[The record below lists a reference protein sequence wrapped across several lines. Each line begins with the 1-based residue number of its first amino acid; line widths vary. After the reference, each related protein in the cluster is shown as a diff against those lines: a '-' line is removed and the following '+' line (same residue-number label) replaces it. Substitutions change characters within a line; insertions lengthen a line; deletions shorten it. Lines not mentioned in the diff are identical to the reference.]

1 MTSAAASALAGLVR
15 RLESIGP
22 LSAVERRAVAD
33 LPVAIRTLPPRCPIV
48 REGDRPSQCC
58 VVLQGWLCR
67 SNVLGSGKRQ
77 IHSLHI
83 AGDMPDLQSLHLPV
97 MDHNLDTLTPVLM
110 AAIPHEA
117 LRDVIAAHPGV
128 AAVLWRSTL
137 IDAAMVRQWMVCLG
151 RRAALEHVG
160 HLLCEMYLRQQAV
173 GLASGFQCPLPVTQS
188 DLGDALG
195 LSTVHVNRVL
205 QTLRAMSLITLQNG
219 TLRIHDWERLVALSE
234 FDPTY
239 LHVEAASA

>member
-1 MTSAAASALAGLVR
+1 MTAAAPALAGLVR

-22 LSAVERRAVAD
+22 LTAAEREAVAD

-48 REGDRPSQCC
+48 REGERPGQCC

-67 SNVLGSGKRQ
+67 SNVLSSGKRQ

-97 MDHNLDTLTPVLM
+97 MDHNLDTLTPALV

-117 LRDVIAAHPGV
+117 LRELLASYPGV
-128 AAVLWRSTL
+128 AAVLWRGTL

-151 RRAALEHVG
+151 RRAALEHTG
-160 HLLCEMYLRQQAV
+160 HLLCEMYLRQQAA
-173 GLASGFQCPLPVTQS
+173 GLAAGFQCPLPITQS

-205 QTLRAMSLITLQNG
+205 QSLRAMGLITLQSG
-219 TLRIHDWERLVALSE
+219 TLRIHDWRRLVALSE

-239 LHVEAASA
+239 LHREDAPA